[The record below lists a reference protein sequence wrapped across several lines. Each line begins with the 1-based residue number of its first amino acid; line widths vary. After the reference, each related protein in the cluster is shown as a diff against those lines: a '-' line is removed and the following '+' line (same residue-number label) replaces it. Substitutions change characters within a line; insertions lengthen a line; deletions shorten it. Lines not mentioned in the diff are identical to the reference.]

1 MNVHTIAESTQ
12 SEKRSC
18 FKLMNSTNVLR
29 VNAIPDLIPSDL
41 LAQIYSDA
49 KKRATKK
56 VTYPPIRKHYNVN
69 LYG

>member
-1 MNVHTIAESTQ
+1 
-12 SEKRSC
+12 
-18 FKLMNSTNVLR
+18 MNSTPVLT

-56 VTYPPIRKHYNVN
+56 VIYPPIRKHYNVN

>member
-1 MNVHTIAESTQ
+1 MNLRTIVESTQ
-12 SEKRSC
+12 SERSYC
-18 FKLMNSTNVLR
+18 FKLMNSTPVLT

-56 VTYPPIRKHYNVN
+56 VIYPPIRKHYNVN

>member
-1 MNVHTIAESTQ
+1 MLDSTP
-12 SEKRSC
+12 
-18 FKLMNSTNVLR
+18 VLR

-49 KKRATKK
+49 KKRANGK
-56 VTYPPIRKHYNVN
+56 VIYPPIRKHYNVN